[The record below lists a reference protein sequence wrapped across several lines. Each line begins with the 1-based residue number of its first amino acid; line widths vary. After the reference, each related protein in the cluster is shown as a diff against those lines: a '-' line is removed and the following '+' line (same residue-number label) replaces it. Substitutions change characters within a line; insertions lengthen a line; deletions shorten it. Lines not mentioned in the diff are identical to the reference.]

1 LCNYFAAVACNGWL
15 GGVTPAFLVGGL
27 LATAEHRLSWR
38 AGSCT
43 RLYAKARV
51 NPSVV
56 ACFGA
61 QRRSAKFAKF
71 LVSQWLTSLLCVG
84 MDAAKRPRARASG
97 G

>member
-1 LCNYFAAVACNGWL
+1 LCNYFAAVASNGWL

-27 LATAEHRLSWR
+27 
-38 AGSCT
+38 T